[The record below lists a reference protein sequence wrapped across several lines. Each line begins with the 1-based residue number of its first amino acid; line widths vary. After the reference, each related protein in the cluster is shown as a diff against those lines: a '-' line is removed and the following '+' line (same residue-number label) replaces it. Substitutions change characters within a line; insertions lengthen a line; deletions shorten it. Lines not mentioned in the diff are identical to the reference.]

1 MVRNGLIRFLSHC
14 ALTTKSTNERVMN
27 VSTEANELFAKRS
40 MSKSEDWWAVWLGGL
55 VFLLGLGPLVGQ
67 DLLGWAVK
75 TNVWL
80 SLAKA
85 LEPQSKAYAFMPGWV
100 SLLLTYLFFL
110 VTTTIGAAVMG
121 WNVKKFIGGFTV
133 IFALAYGSWIA
144 GSYAY
149 IAATK
154 NALGGLKIPWSLG
167 LTPEI
172 GFIIA
177 LVVGLLIGNFFTGL
191 TRYLE
196 EAARPE
202 WFIKTGIVILG
213 MALSIKALGSM
224 NLASTVIV
232 RGLCAIVEAYLIYW
246 PVVYF
251 VSRKWFKMTPEWS
264 APLASGISI
273 CGVAAA
279 IATGGAIR
287 SRPQIPIILSSVI
300 IVFVAVE
307 LLLLPPLA
315 SSFLY
320 DQPLVAGAWMGLAV
334 KSDGGAVASG
344 AITEALIYAKALA
357 TTGVK
362 WEAGWI
368 LTAATVTKVFIDIF
382 IGIWAFILAIIWSCF
397 RIDKKDCAEKGD
409 KVTAAEIWERF
420 PKFVIGYAGTFV
432 ILLLIGLSAPHLV
445 KAATAGADQANG
457 LRGIFFMLTF
467 FSIGLITNVRKLWA
481 EGMGKIV
488 LVYAVC
494 LFGFILWVGLFISWV
509 FYHGIM
515 PPVIAG

>member
-1 MVRNGLIRFLSHC
+1 MNQ
-14 ALTTKSTNERVMN
+14 KSI
-27 VSTEANELFAKRS
+27 SARS
-40 MSKSEDWWAVWLGGL
+40 SLLKTEDWWAVWLGGL
-55 VFLLGLGPLVGQ
+55 VFLLGLGQLYGK

-80 SLAKA
+80 SL
-85 LEPQSKAYAFMPGWV
+85 SKSLVPLSKTYAFMPGWM

-110 VTTTIGAAVMG
+110 LTTTIAAYFMG
-121 WNVKKFIGGFTV
+121 WNIKRFIAGFTI
-133 IFALAYGSWIA
+133 IFALAYGSWFV
-144 GSYAY
+144 GSYGY

-154 NALGGLKIPWSLG
+154 DSYANLKINWSVG
-167 LTPEI
+167 LTSEG

-177 LVVGLLIGNFFTGL
+177 LIVGLLIGNFWTGL
-191 TRYLE
+191 AKFLE

-202 WFIKTGIVILG
+202 LYIKTGIVILG
-213 MALSIKALGSM
+213 ATLGIKALGSV

-246 PVVYF
+246 PVVYYI
-251 VSRKWFKMTPEWS
+251 SRKWFKMTPEWS

-307 LLLLPPLA
+307 LLFLPWLA
-315 SSFLY
+315 QSILY
-320 DQPLVAGAWMGLAV
+320 NQPMVAGAWMGLAV

-344 AITEALIYAKALA
+344 AITEALITAKALA
-357 TTGVK
+357 VNGVK
-362 WEAGWI
+362 WEPGWI
-368 LTAATVTKVFIDIF
+368 LTVTTVTKVFIDIF
-382 IGIWAFILAIIWSCF
+382 IGIWAFILAVVWSVF
-397 RIDKKDCAEKGD
+397 RIDKKSKEEGS
-409 KVTAAEIWERF
+409 KVTAGEIWERF
-420 PKFVIGYAGTFV
+420 PKFVIGYAATFL
-432 ILLLIGLSAPHLV
+432 ILLVIGITAPHLT
-445 KAATAGADQANG
+445 KAATAAADQANG
-457 LRGIFFMLTF
+457 LRGIYFTLTF

-488 LVYAVC
+488 IVYGVC
-494 LFGFILWVGLFISWV
+494 LFGFILWVGLLISWI
-509 FYHGIM
+509 FYNGIM
-515 PPVIAG
+515 PPVITG